1 MKRAK
6 KNSLDLNIFNVTTNV
21 SFYKKKLMK
30 KNSLTVL
37 LILLILL
44 LLAVISYLYFS
55 KSGSTTKEA
64 FIITEKV
71 FSDYKGT
78 KMIEDKFMKKQQK
91 QKLELDSLLAVIQ
104 VSEAALKNDL
114 SELQKVK
121 IQSRRNEYVRML
133 EEYEGANESEF
144 QQAKQALW
152 IQINQYVKKYGIEHD
167 YTFIHGA
174 NGTGSLMY
182 ADTSY
187 NITVPVLEF
196 INKEFEGK

>member
-1 MKRAK
+1 
-6 KNSLDLNIFNVTTNV
+6 
-21 SFYKKKLMK
+21 MK
-30 KNSLTVL
+30 KNTLTILLVL
-37 LILLILL
+37 LIVLLIG
-44 LLAVISYLYFS
+44 AVGYLSFS
-55 KSGSTTKEA
+55 KSRSSLTEA

-78 KMIEDKFMKKQQK
+78 KIIEEKFMRKQQK

-104 VSEAALKNDL
+104 VSEKAVKNNL
-114 SELQKVK
+114 TELQKVK
-121 IQSRRNEYVRML
+121 IQAKRNEYVRL
-133 EEYEGANESEF
+133 FDEYERSNASEF

-152 IQINQYVKKYGIEHD
+152 IQINQYVKKYGIEND

-182 ADTSY
+182 ADTTY
-187 NITVPVLEF
+187 NITAPVLEF